1 MAQISYKNVVTDCA
15 DAYRTATS
23 TTDKIQVGQLATKIS
38 KLGTS
43 APINA
48 TIAQYKAAT
57 TDISAN
63 TFVEFVNTASNYKA
77 TTLTQ
82 YDSGVSAVAM
92 SGDTVLVYDGQ
103 YMAIGKVSG
112 GDITFGSGK
121 YLDTLIRHK
130 IVKLDDTSFALIG
143 AYDPSGTHRNYRLQ
157 VQYYTF
163 DGTTITGGV
172 SKTTTFSSGADI
184 YDGNIINAF
193 LADTNKIIISNLHDN
208 SYFYSTLIIC
218 TVTSSEITF
227 QTYNMKDQNY
237 AGLHNAFCKLPDGR
251 IFMPCTINGYA
262 LGYKLFGLSSTGFS
276 SYSYGDLITTNSC
289 AKGGISCVSL
299 GNNNILIIHQ
309 KDNTA
314 SGMLYAVVATISG
327 TTVSLGADTYIG
339 PAGYMNKNNVIAYN
353 GEYIVGV
360 SGNSSSNNNKYLVK
374 IKVSGTTVSLDKT
387 TTISDGTYS
396 AQWNGNELL
405 NLDNGYLFC
414 FGQYNKGVYTYGE
427 FVAGITASTSK
438 INGLTKGAC
447 TTTTAGDVYILS

>member
-63 TFVEFVNTASNYKA
+63 TFVEFVNTVSNYKA

-92 SGDTVLVYDGQ
+92 SGDTVLAYDGK

-121 YLDTLIRHK
+121 YLGTLIRHK

-143 AYDPSGTHRNYRLQ
+143 AYKPNSSYVLQ

-172 SKTTTFSSGADI
+172 SKTTTFTRGADNH
-184 YDGNIINAF
+184 DGNIINAF
-193 LADTNKIIISNLHDN
+193 LVDTNKIIISNLYDT
-208 SYFYSTLIIC
+208 SCFYSTLIIC

-227 QTYNMKDQNY
+227 KTYDMTDQNY
-237 AGLHNAFCKLPDGR
+237 AGAYNAFCKLPDGR

-276 SYSYGDLITTNSC
+276 SYSYGNLITTNSC
-289 AKGGISCVSL
+289 ALGGISCVSL

-309 KDNTA
+309 TG

-327 TTVSLGADTYIG
+327 TTVSLGPDTYIG
-339 PAGYMNKNNVIAYN
+339 SAPYMNKNNVIAYD

-360 SGNSSSNNNKYLVK
+360 SGNNPYSNNKYLVK
-374 IKVSGTTVSLDKT
+374 IKVSGNTVTLDKT

-396 AQWNGNELL
+396 ARWNGNELL

-414 FGQYNKGVYTYGE
+414 FVQNNKGVCTYGE

-438 INGLTKGAC
+438 ISGLTKGAC